1 MDTSLKM
8 PWSVRLA
15 YAFVGTCT
23 CGPHRLSLVGL
34 IVSCWQVLAMLY
46 GVVLFCAS
54 MTAISKWDRE
64 VAFQRYLEAIRRN
77 SP

>member
-23 CGPHRLSLVGL
+23 LAVLIAFHWWL